1 MQNCSDYNAP
11 MLTGYKLW
19 FISYVYKQGFICY
32 DISVHFKV
40 YVNMFNEYIYR
51 LAVPLKIWRNS
62 TLIKPVVVK
71 VLREV
76 QYITLDEKLF

>member
-1 MQNCSDYNAP
+1 MQNFSDYNAP

-19 FISYVYKQGFICY
+19 FISYVSKQAFMFY

-76 QYITLDEKLF
+76 QCITWDEKLF